1 MKENVLPMSKPQS
14 FQYFQYDKSITED
27 EIKKKFEVER
37 NKAQT
42 PNFTFDG
49 YVEGIN
55 QKSIN
60 EKALV
65 RDAIQKLN
73 AEYIEW
79 EREVKNNSMVS
90 NDAVETKAHYQWN
103 EPALGKEE
111 VHMNK
116 ILNDTHLLNKVHNTV
131 KLKSESENNET
142 HSRWESKIISANTLT
157 SLPEDIR
164 SRYKDGFNS
173 AIKHIEDSAKA
184 IVETSQFAT
193 IIKHE
198 AALVDAVIFSDKMQS
213 KDSTDTTVIK
223 ANSEI
228 HDAVDAKRSEIEEE
242 RAEKHEKALDK
253 AREEEKRRK

>member
-14 FQYFQYDKSITED
+14 FQYFQYDKSITEN

-79 EREVKNNSMVS
+79 EREVK
-90 NDAVETKAHYQWN
+90 K
-103 EPALGKEE
+103 
-111 VHMNK
+111 
-116 ILNDTHLLNKVHNTV
+116 
-131 KLKSESENNET
+131 
-142 HSRWESKIISANTLT
+142 
-157 SLPEDIR
+157 
-164 SRYKDGFNS
+164 
-173 AIKHIEDSAKA
+173 
-184 IVETSQFAT
+184 
-193 IIKHE
+193 
-198 AALVDAVIFSDKMQS
+198 
-213 KDSTDTTVIK
+213 
-223 ANSEI
+223 
-228 HDAVDAKRSEIEEE
+228 
-242 RAEKHEKALDK
+242 
-253 AREEEKRRK
+253 